1 MIPDYAKKLADTAAT
16 LPLEKQAELC
26 DFAEFLKKSTETET
40 AKKKSGKGS
49 VLKLIG
55 IGKSGLCDI
64 AQNHD
69 QYLYDE

>member
-26 DFAEFLKKSTETET
+26 DFAEFLKKTTETKT
-40 AKKKSGKGS
+40 AKKSGKSS

-55 IGKSGLCDI
+55 IGKSGVSDI
-64 AQNHD
+64 SRNHD
-69 QYLYDE
+69 KYLYDE